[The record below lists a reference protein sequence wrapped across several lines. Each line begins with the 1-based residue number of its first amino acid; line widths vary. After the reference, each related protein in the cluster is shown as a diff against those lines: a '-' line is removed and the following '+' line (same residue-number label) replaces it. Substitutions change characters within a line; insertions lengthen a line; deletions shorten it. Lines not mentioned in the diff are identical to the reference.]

1 MAPIVEVGEAQFR
14 QRIVLGLLL
23 LALVALAAY
32 IVETFVAV
40 VVVAVFLYYAVRPIY
55 RFLRRFDLPKRVRAA
70 LALVLFGV
78 PFLVLLAYTLAIVL
92 VEAAQLVDQYGVQDQ
107 LVREILDADLGGIEL
122 SELEEAIAGAGAAA
136 PIASLGTGVLG
147 VLGLAS
153 SLVVQLMI
161 LVLLTYYMLIDGPR
175 FVDWLLDTFDRDG
188 VLTEYVRAVDP
199 ELSATLFGNIVN
211 IFVTA
216 AVGIVVFTLY
226 NLVAPSIVQV
236 PFPALLGALAGIGS
250 LVPVIGIKLVYVPV
264 ALALLAR
271 LVVEGDYS
279 ALLYVAGFV
288 AVVGV
293 LVDAIPD
300 LVIRGLISG
309 ENTHTGLLIVAY
321 IVGPAVFGL
330 YGLFLAPI
338 LLVLLIN
345 AGLILVPYVVS
356 GELPD
361 TKQATLP
368 EFAETPDPEGGP
380 KSSPGDGPAG
390 ADRATGVSP
399 HREP

>member
-1 MAPIVEVGEAQFR
+1 MSPISKRADARLR

-23 LALVALAAY
+23 LALLAVVAY
-32 IVETFVAV
+32 VVEAVVAV

-55 RFLRRFDLPKRVRAA
+55 RFLRRFDLGKRKRAA

-78 PFLVLLAYTLAIVL
+78 PFLVLLFYTVAIVL
-92 VEAAQLVDQYGVQDQ
+92 LETAQLVEQYGVQDQ
-107 LVREILDADLGGIEL
+107 LVRGVLEADLGGIEL
-122 SELEEAIAGAGAAA
+122 SELEETIAGASATA
-136 PIASLGTGVLG
+136 PLASLGTGLLG
-147 VLGLAS
+147 FLGMAS
-153 SLVVQLMI
+153 SLVVQTMV

-175 FVDWLLDTFDRDG
+175 FVAWLLETFDRDG

-211 IFVTA
+211 VFVTA
-216 AVGIVVFTLY
+216 AVGIVVFSLY
-226 NLVAPSIVQV
+226 NVVAPPIVQV

-264 ALALLAR
+264 ALALLVR
-271 LVVEGDYS
+271 LVLEGDYS

-300 LVIRGLISG
+300 LLIRGLISG

-345 AGLILVPYVVS
+345 AGYVLVPYVVS
-356 GELPD
+356 GELPHSRQ
-361 TKQATLP
+361 TRLA
-368 EFAETPDPEGGP
+368 EFDSLEPTDPGRGTDPEPGGP
-380 KSSPGDGPAG
+380 RS
-390 ADRATGVSP
+390 DRTTGISTP
-399 HREP
+399 REP